1 LNIKLFWKGIAV
13 SRVTPQQ
20 HSTWFVILVA
30 VFVTCLV
37 IANIIA
43 VKLVTIF
50 GLTVPA
56 GIIIFPISY
65 ICGDVLTEVY
75 GFRRARQVIWLGF
88 GCNLLAVIA
97 IWGGQA
103 LPGAAF
109 WDAQPAY
116 ERILGFTPRLLG
128 ASFCAYLLGEFAN
141 SFVLAKMKV
150 ATQGRWLWMRT
161 IGSTI
166 VGEGLDSL
174 IFVTIAFWGIIPAAG
189 LLSAIVTQWL
199 FKVAYETLATPL
211 TYAVVGFLKRQEG
224 LDVYDRDT
232 SFNPLALAE

>member
-1 LNIKLFWKGIAV
+1 M
-13 SRVTPQQ
+13 SRVASQQ
-20 HSTWFVILVA
+20 HSTWFVVVVA
-30 VFVTCLV
+30 VFVTCLL

-43 VKLVTIF
+43 VKLVNIF

-75 GFRRARQVIWLGF
+75 GYRRARQVIWLGF

-97 IWGGQA
+97 IWAGQV
-103 LPGAAF
+103 LPGAVF
-109 WDAQPAY
+109 WDAQTAY
-116 ERILGFTPRLLG
+116 ERILGFTPRLLV
-128 ASFCAYLLGEFAN
+128 ASFCAYLVGEFAN

-150 ATQGRWLWMRT
+150 MTGGRWLWTRT
-161 IGSTI
+161 IGSTV

-199 FKVAYETLATPL
+199 FKVAYEVLATPL

-224 LDVYDRDT
+224 VDVFDRDT

>member
-1 LNIKLFWKGIAV
+1 MVPLASK
-13 SRVTPQQ
+13 Q
-20 HSTWFVILVA
+20 HSTWFVVLVA

-43 VKLVTIF
+43 VKLITIF

-75 GFRRARQVIWLGF
+75 GFQRARQVIWLGF
-88 GCNLLAVIA
+88 ACNLLAVIA
-97 IWGGQA
+97 IWGGQV
-103 LPGAAF
+103 LPGATL
-109 WDAQPAY
+109 WNAQSAY
-116 ERILGFTPRLLG
+116 ERILGVTPRLLG

-150 ATQGRWLWMRT
+150 ATRGRWLWMRT

-174 IFVTIAFWGIIPAAG
+174 IFVTIAFWGIIPVTG
-189 LLSAIVTQWL
+189 LLLAIVSQWL

-211 TYAVVGFLKRQEG
+211 TYAVVDFLKRQEG
-224 LDVYDRDT
+224 VDEYDHDT

>member
-1 LNIKLFWKGIAV
+1 MFWKGIAV
-13 SRVTPQQ
+13 SRVAPQQ
-20 HSTWFVILVA
+20 HSTWFVVLVA

-75 GFRRARQVIWLGF
+75 GYRRARQVIWLGF
-88 GCNLLAVIA
+88 GCNLLAVLA
-97 IWGGQA
+97 IWGGQT
-103 LPGAAF
+103 LPGATF

-161 IGSTI
+161 IGSTV

-174 IFVTIAFWGIIPAAG
+174 IFVTIAFWGIIPPAG

-199 FKVAYETLATPL
+199 FKVAYEVLATPL
-211 TYAVVGFLKRQEG
+211 TYGVVGFLKRQEG
-224 LDVYDRDT
+224 LDVFDRDT

>member
-1 LNIKLFWKGIAV
+1 MAPLAA
-13 SRVTPQQ
+13 RQ
-20 HSTWFVILVA
+20 HSTWFVVLVA

-88 GCNLLAVIA
+88 GCNLLAVAA
-97 IWGGQA
+97 IWVGLM
-103 LPGAAF
+103 LPSAGF

-116 ERILGFTPRLLG
+116 ERILGFTPRLLV

-150 ATQGRWLWMRT
+150 ATQGRWLWSRT

-199 FKVAYETLATPL
+199 FKVAYETLATPI
-211 TYAVVGFLKRQEG
+211 TYAVVGFLKREEG

-232 SFNPLALAE
+232 SFSPLALAE